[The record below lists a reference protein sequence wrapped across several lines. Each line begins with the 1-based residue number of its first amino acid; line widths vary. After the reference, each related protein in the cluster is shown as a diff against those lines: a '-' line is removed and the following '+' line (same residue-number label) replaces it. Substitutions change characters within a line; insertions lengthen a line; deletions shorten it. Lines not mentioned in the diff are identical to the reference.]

1 MNKVEISLVHGE
13 RQKVRHGL
21 AKQSCTFA
29 LGAGLLWAAGVP
41 VTAKADSAA
50 VTQLQYLQW
59 VAQLTGA
66 SGQFNKDSSASDYLN
81 WARGIG
87 FKGNGEWKPNDNLDR
102 DTLAQSLCNLFN
114 IKVKGSS
121 DAPRALQAAGINLS
135 GVAGNV
141 TKADLVAL
149 VDQITVSARLGALAN
164 SSSKKG
170 TSDRPDDP
178 KHSDDDDKP
187 RGGGDPDKDHKIKI
201 CHKGITLTIDQHALQ
216 AHLNHG
222 DTIGPCHVTRH
233 HHDRD
238 DD

>member
-13 RQKVRHGL
+13 RQKVRQGW
-21 AKQSCTFA
+21 AKRSGASAFS
-29 LGAGLLWAAGVP
+29 AGLFLAAWAS

-164 SSSKKG
+164 SRSKNG

-178 KHSDDDDKP
+178 KHGDDVGP
-187 RGGGDPDKDHKIKI
+187 LRGGDEPD
-201 CHKGITLTIDQHALQ
+201 
-216 AHLNHG
+216 
-222 DTIGPCHVTRH
+222 
-233 HHDRD
+233 
-238 DD
+238 